1 MNTDIIKG
9 RAKSTV
15 ELYDNFNQPLHLYD
29 GVLVDDCGMRLDL
42 IIGINEDKSIK
53 LFNCSGKKYKHSL
66 ILANN
71 IVGEQAI
78 RKLRDKYFSTQAAIE
93 KAKEERITKKVIF
106 GMWKNKVT
114 KRFGVCNIVISS
126 RPGKSVLK
134 SEIKNKINE
143 IKDFC
148 NKNPQYKFSFFTKM
162 GISSSID
169 EAYVFPDGE
178 VLRNVFQFANSE
190 DGFYN
195 YIENPKTGKDEL
207 KDISKDSFFLTIYD
221 VGSNLIKTEALS
233 KYLISTGFNSQSY
246 AMTTTHTVYGFY
258 SKNSQKIYYNF
269 YQNSL
274 MYGPILTAFKAFT
287 KII

>member
-15 ELYDNFNQPLHLYD
+15 ELFDDFNQPLHLYD
-29 GVLVDDCGMRLDL
+29 GVLLDDCGMRLDL

-78 RKLRDKYFSTQAAIE
+78 KDLREKYFSTQAAIK
-93 KAKEERITKKVIF
+93 KAKEEKITKKVIF

-114 KRFGVCNIVISS
+114 KRFGVCNIIISS

-148 NKNPQYKFSFFTKM
+148 NKNPHYKFSFFTKTS
-162 GISSSID
+162 ISSSID

-178 VLRNVFQFANSE
+178 VNRTVFAFANNN

-207 KDISKDSFFLTIYD
+207 KDISKESFFLTIYD

-233 KYLISTGFNSQSY
+233 KYMIGAGFQSQSY
-246 AMTTTHTVYGFY
+246 AMTTVHTIYGFY
-258 SKNSQKIYYNF
+258 SKNTKKIYYNF

-274 MYGPILTAFKAFT
+274 MYGPILTAFKDFT